1 MSLTTMKEI
10 LAPLSSAS
18 DAMSDAL
25 SQAKS
30 DLAGGISDARESLS
44 DGAQRSMRKAQKSS
58 DRARRAW
65 YERADLV
72 RSRSHEAADQAAA
85 KYHMALDVLSSAWT
99 RAIRAFRDAGD
110 QANDLEIRLR
120 KDAKRYSQKGASW
133 ARANPHILAAGVAVA
148 GYFIIRAY
156 RKRRALRLEE
166 DKDSVTHEVGNAA
179 NDEAVRTTRSA

>member
-30 DLAGGISDARESLS
+30 DLAGGIADARDSLS

-58 DRARRAW
+58 ERARRAW
-65 YERADLV
+65 YERKDLV
-72 RSRSHEAADQAAA
+72 RSRSQEAADQTVA
-85 KYHMALDVLSSAWT
+85 KYQMALDMLSSAWS
-99 RAIRAFRDAGD
+99 RASKAFRDAGE
-110 QANDLEIRLR
+110 QASDLEVRVR
-120 KDAKRYSQKGASW
+120 RDATRYSRQGANW
-133 ARANPHILAAGVAVA
+133 ARNNPHIVAAGIAVA

-166 DKDSVTHEVGNAA
+166 NKDPVTNEVGDAA
-179 NDEAVRTTRSA
+179 NDEAVHTTRSA